1 MTTKYDKSQQ
11 EVVKLAAIL
20 KQGESLPDHA
30 ESQSL
35 ATLVRTGFHTVIDI
49 MKKQQEEFSTNC
61 INPNREIS
69 QDFKDELEA
78 SEIALNEIVL
88 ACHNQSLQDQGV
100 DVLDKALISSF
111 YDYTDDDYTERV
123 VKESDIRSIPI
134 FYGDKPSPDIYME
147 QLLLQINQAGL
158 QLKLNEAGLISVLF
172 KRLGGKALQVI
183 QSQMQLLNLSMDT
196 IKFTQL
202 VSLCENCYMKKSTP
216 KSAKLALHQMPK
228 LPSNNK
234 NFMELEAS
242 IVRLARLSCRDVIDE
257 KERDI
262 LFKSRSLEQFLACL
276 QPGDKILLDKQNTAR
291 LSSGLDFLTL
301 HASVQF
307 LENHYRDNDTG
318 KTPLFEYEDSSVNR
332 IGMDQTQDEFQYEDD
347 GQNVFWVNRGRPMRG
362 RYMSRGFP
370 PRQSFRGGQRP
381 PLRPPISQNRF
392 AYNRYPSA
400 PELGAKPKNFNYN
413 PRQQAHD
420 GPVPQS
426 AQRGRRQPD
435 KFDKMDKFP
444 TSVKYSH
451 DKLNIADKSCF
462 LCGVPGHKWTDLSCV
477 YNGTPLMDTPC
488 RKCHHGGHLTKLC
501 IGPIQ
506 AAVSAYKKQKEAD
519 KLVRRHGQ
527 NSDANDNDV
536 GNLDEFLDQLEVEN

>member
-172 KRLGGKALQVI
+172 KRLGG
-183 QSQMQLLNLSMDT
+183 S
-196 IKFTQL
+196 L
-202 VSLCENCYMKKSTP
+202 V
-216 KSAKLALHQMPK
+216 
-228 LPSNNK
+228 
-234 NFMELEAS
+234 
-242 IVRLARLSCRDVIDE
+242 
-257 KERDI
+257 
-262 LFKSRSLEQFLACL
+262 
-276 QPGDKILLDKQNTAR
+276 
-291 LSSGLDFLTL
+291 
-301 HASVQF
+301 
-307 LENHYRDNDTG
+307 
-318 KTPLFEYEDSSVNR
+318 
-332 IGMDQTQDEFQYEDD
+332 
-347 GQNVFWVNRGRPMRG
+347 
-362 RYMSRGFP
+362 
-370 PRQSFRGGQRP
+370 
-381 PLRPPISQNRF
+381 
-392 AYNRYPSA
+392 
-400 PELGAKPKNFNYN
+400 
-413 PRQQAHD
+413 
-420 GPVPQS
+420 
-426 AQRGRRQPD
+426 
-435 KFDKMDKFP
+435 
-444 TSVKYSH
+444 
-451 DKLNIADKSCF
+451 
-462 LCGVPGHKWTDLSCV
+462 
-477 YNGTPLMDTPC
+477 
-488 RKCHHGGHLTKLC
+488 
-501 IGPIQ
+501 
-506 AAVSAYKKQKEAD
+506 
-519 KLVRRHGQ
+519 
-527 NSDANDNDV
+527 
-536 GNLDEFLDQLEVEN
+536 